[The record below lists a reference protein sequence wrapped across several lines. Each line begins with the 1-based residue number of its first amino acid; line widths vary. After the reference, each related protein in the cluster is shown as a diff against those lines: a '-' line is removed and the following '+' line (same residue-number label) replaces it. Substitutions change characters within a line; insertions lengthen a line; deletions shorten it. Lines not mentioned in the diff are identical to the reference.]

1 MTENLIS
8 KAIQIVGIYK
18 LGKACGIS
26 YQAIYRWE
34 TKGRL
39 PRTEWTGETDYA
51 SRIEEATKGVITR
64 DQLLN
69 LKRNDQSAAMGL
81 TKDALKN
88 RIYERKGQRVS
99 VDEAMLMQDFS
110 GTKFFA
116 NEVARQ
122 SGGVFLEVIP
132 AGIRERSELLTEF
145 NRLTQ
150 ELGELSKDYELS
162 VRDGQIDGA
171 EKVMLKRQAYRIH
184 KQLEKILAISFAIYE
199 IKEDDDEKK

>member
-1 MTENLIS
+1 MRSVYVRMCQAFPGGTE
-8 KAIQIVGIYK
+8 AM
-18 LGKACGIS
+18 A
-26 YQAIYRWE
+26 
-34 TKGRL
+34 
-39 PRTEWTGETDYA
+39 
-51 SRIEEATKGVITR
+51 
-64 DQLLN
+64 
-69 LKRNDQSAAMGL
+69 AAMGL

-122 SGGVFLEVIP
+122 SGGVFLEVIL

-199 IKEDDDEKK
+199 VKEDDDEKK

>member
-1 MTENLIS
+1 MMRATYIAMCRAFPGGLVAMAS
-8 KAIQIVGIYK
+8 A
-18 LGKACGIS
+18 LGYS
-26 YQAIYRWE
+26 F
-34 TKGRL
+34 
-39 PRTEWTGETDYA
+39 
-51 SRIEEATKGVITR
+51 
-64 DQLLN
+64 
-69 LKRNDQSAAMGL
+69 
-81 TKDALKN
+81 DALKN
-88 RIYERKGQRVS
+88 RIYEKKGQSIS
-99 VDEAMLMQDFS
+99 VEDALLMQEFS
-110 GTKFFA
+110 GTKHFA

-171 EKVMLKRQAYRIH
+171 EKAMLKRQAYRIH

-199 IKEDDDEKK
+199 VREDDDAKK

>member
-1 MTENLIS
+1 MLRSTYVAMCRS
-8 KAIQIVGIYK
+8 FPGGTA
-18 LGKACGIS
+18 AM
-26 YQAIYRWE
+26 A
-34 TKGRL
+34 
-39 PRTEWTGETDYA
+39 
-51 SRIEEATKGVITR
+51 
-64 DQLLN
+64 
-69 LKRNDQSAAMGL
+69 AAMGY
-81 TKDALKN
+81 TVDALRN
-88 RIYERKGQRVS
+88 RIYEKKGQSLS
-99 VDEAMLMQDFS
+99 VEDALLMQEFS
-110 GTKFFA
+110 GTKHFA
-116 NEVARQ
+116 NEIARQ

-171 EKVMLKRQAYRIH
+171 EKAMLKRQAYRIH

>member
-1 MTENLIS
+1 MRSVYVRMCQAFPGGTE
-8 KAIQIVGIYK
+8 AM
-18 LGKACGIS
+18 A
-26 YQAIYRWE
+26 
-34 TKGRL
+34 
-39 PRTEWTGETDYA
+39 
-51 SRIEEATKGVITR
+51 
-64 DQLLN
+64 
-69 LKRNDQSAAMGL
+69 AAMGL
-81 TKDALKN
+81 TRDALKN

-132 AGIRERSELLTEF
+132 AGIRDRTELLTEF

-150 ELGELSKDYELS
+150 ELGELSKEYELS
-162 VRDGQIDGA
+162 VRDGQIDQS
-171 EKVMLKRQAYRIH
+171 EKNQLQMQAYRIH

-199 IKEDDDEKK
+199 VKEDDDEKK